1 MPYVQARDGTNL
13 FYKDW
18 GSGPPVVL
26 IHGWPVNADMWEYQ
40 MPFLAS
46 QGLRTVAYDR
56 RGFGRSDQPWSGY
69 NYDTFADDLSSVL
82 DHLGL
87 EQVTL
92 VGFSMGGGEIA
103 RFLSRHGPGRIAKA
117 VLVSAV
123 TPYLLKTP
131 DNDTGAPV
139 SVFNDMVEGLNKD
152 RPSFLTDFGKKFFG
166 VNLLSHA
173 VSAETLQWQ
182 QNLALM
188 ASPKATI
195 DCVRAFGETDFRRDM
210 AAFTVP
216 TVIIH
221 GDKDQTVPIEASG
234 QVAHRMIPGSRL
246 EVYGGAPHGLFITE
260 KDRLNA
266 DLLNFARS

>member
-1 MPYVQARDGTNL
+1 MAFVETRDGTKL
-13 FYKDW
+13 FVKDW

-40 MPFLAS
+40 MPYLAS

-69 NYDTFADDLSSVL
+69 DYDTFADDLSSVL
-82 DHLGL
+82 DHLSL

-103 RFLSRHGPGRIAKA
+103 RFLSRHGKGRIAKA

-139 SVFNDMVEGLNKD
+139 SVFNDMIEGLSKD
-152 RPSFLTDFGKKFFG
+152 RPAFLANFGKAFFG
-166 VNLLSHA
+166 VNAGNDA
-173 VSAETLQWQ
+173 VSSETLQWQ
-182 QNLALM
+182 HNLAMM

-216 TVIIH
+216 TLIIH

-234 QVAHRMIPGSRL
+234 RIAHRMIPNSRL
-246 EVYGGAPHGLFITE
+246 EVYEGAPHGLFVTE

-266 DLLNFARS
+266 DLLRFIRT